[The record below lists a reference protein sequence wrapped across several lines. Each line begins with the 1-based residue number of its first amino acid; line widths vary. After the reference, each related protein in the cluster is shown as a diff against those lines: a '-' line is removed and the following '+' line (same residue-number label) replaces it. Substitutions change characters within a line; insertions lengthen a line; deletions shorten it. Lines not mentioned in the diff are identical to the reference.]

1 MVTEPNAP
9 RDHQLSRPHA
19 RRRLPCRL
27 LSEYAQA
34 SFRNAGACDRW
45 PVRRGQFV
53 TVRHKASRL
62 RETIVERA
70 SSNIPKLSRR
80 RTHRLTAEAKDAD
93 TGLGGTRTGIGA
105 SLHHA
110 REERQIPRRSCVTG
124 EAGRVPQQA
133 ASSHGRPRRYA
144 RRLDVETPLVAFD
157 QRVASHND
165 AIYKQLRDLGAPIRC
180 YAVSAEDA
188 IYGQAHDLRQI
199 LDIVVGSTF
208 GTFLSCVPGRL
219 AYFEGEPPNQR
230 YVLER
235 PASDSSVPGCGVRA
249 G

>member
-1 MVTEPNAP
+1 
-9 RDHQLSRPHA
+9 
-19 RRRLPCRL
+19 
-27 LSEYAQA
+27 
-34 SFRNAGACDRW
+34 
-45 PVRRGQFV
+45 
-53 TVRHKASRL
+53 
-62 RETIVERA
+62 
-70 SSNIPKLSRR
+70 
-80 RTHRLTAEAKDAD
+80 
-93 TGLGGTRTGIGA
+93 
-105 SLHHA
+105 
-110 REERQIPRRSCVTG
+110 
-124 EAGRVPQQA
+124 
-133 ASSHGRPRRYA
+133 
-144 RRLDVETPLVAFD
+144 VETPLVAFD